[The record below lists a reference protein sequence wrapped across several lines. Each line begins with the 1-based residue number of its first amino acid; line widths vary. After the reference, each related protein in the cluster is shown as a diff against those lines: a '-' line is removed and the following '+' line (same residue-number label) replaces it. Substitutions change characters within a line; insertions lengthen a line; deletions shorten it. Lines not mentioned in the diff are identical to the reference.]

1 MDKVILQLFLVR
13 LRHKLNLIIFL
24 QTIKL
29 KLYSCMDDDMKR
41 DIYSE

>member
-1 MDKVILQLFLVR
+1 MAKVILQLLLIR
-13 LRHKLNLIIFL
+13 HRHKLSNYLL
-24 QTIKL
+24 QIVKL

>member
-1 MDKVILQLFLVR
+1 MEKVILQLLLIR
-13 LRHKLNLIIFL
+13 LRHKLSDDLL
-24 QTIKL
+24 QIVKLL